1 MVLEARRRVDDPNMS
16 LTSKERN
23 AYNAFGYEEAARS
36 VYDMTYNEWK
46 QQHMKPAT
54 TEQLERYQ
62 ASTPLHAIHDP
73 ALLQTRP
80 TVALDDEEDNENK
93 HEVVLEDDDI
103 ATQKATPSWAIPSSL
118 TPTEATATKNALA
131 SNVCCADIDED
142 DIREA
147 AVVSNQ
153 STAPIQLS
161 RDTALPYI
169 PPPIPD
175 ITSFRNE
182 QFPVTAILTIS
193 DRAYAGIYADEGGP
207 AVANAVRSFPGVPDD
222 LDFVC
227 VIVPDDAAAI
237 QAKLR
242 TLADQGVDLILTTGG
257 TGFAARDVTP
267 EATAEVVDYE
277 LSSLIA
283 FCMTI
288 SAERQ
293 NPLQT
298 LSRGTAGILNQT
310 VIANLPGN
318 PAAIDELMPILLP
331 LVLHAVADVHNVT
344 PEILHIG

>member
-1 MVLEARRRVDDPNMS
+1 MVLEARRLVDDPNTA
-16 LTSKERN
+16 LTTKERN

-36 VYDMTYNEWK
+36 VYDMTYGEWK
-46 QQHMKPAT
+46 LRHMKPAT

-62 ASTPLHAIHDP
+62 ASIPLHAIHD
-73 ALLQTRP
+73 ASLLQTRP
-80 TVALDDEEDNENK
+80 TVELEEEEV
-93 HEVVLEDDDI
+93 HEEELLKEEVTNVSTRKEP
-103 ATQKATPSWAIPSSL
+103 PSWAIPSS
-118 TPTEATATKNALA
+118 TPDATTTKNPLA
-131 SNVCCADIDED
+131 SNVCCVDIDED
-142 DIREA
+142 DIRET
-147 AVVSNQ
+147 AVVPNHNSAP
-153 STAPIQLS
+153 SVSRETAP
-161 RDTALPYI
+161 PYV

-182 QFPVTAILTIS
+182 QFPVTAILTVS
-193 DRAYAGIYADEGGP
+193 DRAYAGTYADEGGP
-207 AVANAVRSFPGVPDD
+207 AVAKAVRSFPGVPDD

-267 EATAEVVDYE
+267 EATSEVVDYE

-318 PAAIDELMPILLP
+318 PAAIDELLPILLP